1 MEIRIQIADSDYE
14 IRNKAERK
22 LNEQLEK
29 LVLEK
34 FQTIDFDKLIEKRI
48 DFLID
53 RSKYESK

>member
-1 MEIRIQIADSDYE
+1 M
-14 IRNKAERK
+14 NK
-22 LNEQLEK
+22 LD
-29 LVLEK
+29 VEK